1 MLGDAGG
8 TEENVVNSKF
18 AIAWPASLLVSVLFA
33 AAVATLPAS
42 ARADVTATDA
52 SPPAQQAT
60 EYRIGPLDTLSIT
73 VFEVKDLSFD
83 KVQVDASGQLVLPL
97 IGVVTAQG
105 KTARDLSDEL
115 ARRLDATYMRD
126 PQVSVV
132 VVESQSQKIT
142 VEGAVMDSGVFQLR
156 GSSSLLQAIALAK
169 GASKTAD
176 LGHVT
181 IFRTVGGERQKM
193 VYNGKAIE
201 AGKEGDPV
209 VIAGDLIVVG
219 ESGTKNAMQHIVDLA
234 PALYILSALH
244 P

>member
-1 MLGDAGG
+1 MQPNVSAARQAWLPSLAFLLLISVAAGG
-8 TEENVVNSKF
+8 PAPALADVV
-18 AIAWPASLLVSVLFA
+18 PADA
-33 AAVATLPAS
+33 AAQ
-42 ARADVTATDA
+42 
-52 SPPAQQAT
+52 PAQMT

-105 KTARDLSDEL
+105 KTARELSNEL
-115 ARRLDATYMRD
+115 AQRLDATYMRD

-142 VEGAVMDSGVFQLR
+142 VEGAVTDAGVFQLR
-156 GSSSLLQAIALAK
+156 GNASLLQAIAMAK
-169 GASKTAD
+169 GVTKTAD
-176 LGHVT
+176 LGHIT
-181 IFRTVGGERQKM
+181 LFRTVGSERQKM
-193 VYNGKAIE
+193 VYNGKAIQ
-201 AGKEGDPV
+201 AGKQADPEV
-209 VIAGDLIVVG
+209 LAGDLIVVG